1 MSTAILS
8 NAPLRSILDQEL
20 HDRPVVA
27 DMKNIPSEVGIA
39 ELQIRRD
46 HANIPLGTKSSSELW
61 PQMSELDRIGFV
73 RRKQLRP
80 SEKSFKFS
88 SGCATKVVSPQDRE
102 RGMIKFTGM
111 SQGLQR

>member
-1 MSTAILS
+1 
-8 NAPLRSILDQEL
+8 
-20 HDRPVVA
+20 
-27 DMKNIPSEVGIA
+27 
-39 ELQIRRD
+39 
-46 HANIPLGTKSSSELW
+46 
-61 PQMSELDRIGFV
+61 MSELDRIGFV